1 MENAAQVVMEYIFQ
15 VIQSLHSTHPIT
27 VHNLMDRVDSTA
39 EVSGHCRKVGHD
51 QTCSA
56 RQREREMT
64 LSDSFKDVANTNL
77 QIRQHCYLTETE
89 NKHNREKELTFKD

>member
-1 MENAAQVVMEYIFQ
+1 MENAAQVVMECIFQ

-39 EVSGHCRKVGHD
+39 EVRGHCRKAGHD

-56 RQREREMT
+56 RQRERDDSIRF
-64 LSDSFKDVANTNL
+64 LQRCCQYKSSDTSALLPHRD
-77 QIRQHCYLTETE
+77 
-89 NKHNREKELTFKD
+89 